1 MPNRYWGSKDTDIIY
16 KKRDSHGKKNI
27 PRRFARKTW
36 KKLKKHGT
44 CNVRS
49 GSKVGTY
56 GRNFPNQQEG
66 IEKSHTRV
74 LQ

>member
-1 MPNRYWGSKDTDIIY
+1 MGARYLPNLG
-16 KKRDSHGKKNI
+16 G
-27 PRRFARKTW
+27 
-36 KKLKKHGT
+36 